1 MNFSLPV
8 LVSTD
13 GHVATVLLWRTPHNF
28 VDVASMNAL
37 TDTLDAGNTDDNC
50 HVAVQGSQRKSFC
63 AGADFSAVRGGY
75 VRMPMLCGQG
85 MRLSRTRKP
94 IVAAVHRPA
103 IGAGLALMVDFRI
116 ACPASRL
123 SVPLNLLGF
132 HPASA

>member
-1 MNFSLPV
+1 MNFSPPV

-13 GHVATVLLWRTPHNF
+13 GHVATVLPCRTTHNF

-37 TDTLDAGNTDDNC
+37 ADPLDAGDADDNC
-50 HVAVQGSQRKSFC
+50 RVVVIGSQRKSFC
-63 AGADFSAVRGGY
+63 AGADCSALRVGY
-75 VRMPMLCGQG
+75 IRTPMLYGQG
-85 MRLSRTRKP
+85 MRLFRTRKP
-94 IVAAVHRPA
+94 IVAAVHGSA

-123 SVPLNLLGF
+123 RVPFNPLGF